1 MQLNPLWG
9 KTAAMKRFRHPS
21 VFRPLAVCLIAVY
34 ALAMTASAFAGQHVG
49 AGNIFI
55 CAPGGQLTQEARQ
68 AAAELAALFGEK
80 RPDET
85 ASQVDC
91 PLCPL
96 AKAQAE
102 PCGVRTVPPFP
113 TLIRIEYGAAR
124 LTFFDKSGFIRAHPR
139 APPRHI

>member
-1 MQLNPLWG
+1 M
-9 KTAAMKRFRHPS
+9 TRFRHNS
-21 VFRPLAVCLIAVY
+21 VFRPLALCLIAIY
-34 ALAMTASAFAGQHVG
+34 ALAMTTSAFAGQHAG

-68 AAAELAALFGEK
+68 AAAELATLFGEE

-85 ASQVDC
+85 APQVDC
-91 PLCPL
+91 PLCTL

-102 PCGVRTVPPFP
+102 PCGIKTVPPLP
-113 TLIRIEYGAAR
+113 TLIQIEYGAPR
-124 LTFFDKSGFIRAHPR
+124 HTFFDEPGFIQAHPR

>member
-9 KTAAMKRFRHPS
+9 KTAAMTRFRHPS
-21 VFRPLAVCLIAVY
+21 VFRPLALCLIAVY

-55 CAPGGQLTQEARQ
+55 CAPSGQLTQEARQ
-68 AAAELAALFGEK
+68 AAAELAALFGEE

-91 PLCPL
+91 PLCTL
-96 AKAQAE
+96 AKAQAQSY
-102 PCGVRTVPPFP
+102 GLKTVPPFP

>member
-1 MQLNPLWG
+1 M
-9 KTAAMKRFRHPS
+9 TRFRHQS
-21 VFRPLAVCLIAVY
+21 VFRPLALCLIAVY
-34 ALAMTASAFAGQHVG
+34 ALAMTASAFAGQHAG
-49 AGNIFI
+49 AGSILI

-68 AAAELAALFGEK
+68 AAAELAALFGEE

-85 ASQVDC
+85 ATQIDC
-91 PLCPL
+91 PLCTL

-113 TLIRIEYGAAR
+113 TLIRIEYGATR
-124 LTFFDKSGFIRAHPR
+124 QTFFDESVFIHTHPR

>member
-1 MQLNPLWG
+1 MPLLQFWG
-9 KTAAMKRFRHPS
+9 IATTMNCFRHQS
-21 VFRPLAVCLIAVY
+21 VFRPLALCLIAVY

-49 AGNIFI
+49 AGNTFI

-68 AAAELAALFGEK
+68 AAAELAALFGEE

-91 PLCPL
+91 PLCTL
-96 AKAQAE
+96 AKAQAQSY
-102 PCGVRTVPPFP
+102 GLKTVPPFP